1 MREVVAVA
9 AATAALRR
17 AKQAQLGVDEPRARR
32 HLQVSKIEAEVAHPL
47 PHVLVGENHELV
59 VVDGVVAVRQRAR
72 HRGEHDSA
80 LHTLPRRQTPGGPVG
95 PHQRRAGQA
104 GCALQP
110 TRAPRSRSLPGQAG
124 LARRPR
130 DHPAHASGERGGDEE
145 QAPHLAEHLFL
156 VVGLRCCCRPASFE
170 RRESLGPQIPCEC
183 DLWYEFVLPLVPE
196 VVALVVRISL
206 GIDILTLRHPQH
218 FSGKAS
224 ASAARRKGANAG
236 RLLAGHSLL

>member
-110 TRAPRSRSLPGQAG
+110 TCAPRSRSLPGQAG

-156 VVGLRCCCRPASFE
+156 LVSLRCLLAARVRVE
-170 RRESLGPQIPCEC
+170 RTERESLGGE
-183 DLWYEFVLPLVPE
+183 L
-196 VVALVVRISL
+196 
-206 GIDILTLRHPQH
+206 
-218 FSGKAS
+218 
-224 ASAARRKGANAG
+224 
-236 RLLAGHSLL
+236 

>member
-32 HLQVSKIEAEVAHPL
+32 HLQVSKIEAEVANPL

-156 VVGLRCCCRPASFE
+156 VVGLRCCCRPASLFE
-170 RRESLGPQIPCEC
+170 RRRKSLPA
-183 DLWYEFVLPLVPE
+183 DTVPSS
-196 VVALVVRISL
+196 RSTNF
-206 GIDILTLRHPQH
+206 TLRHRH
-218 FSGKAS
+218 SDSS
-224 ASAARRKGANAG
+224 ASTALLRQGIGVGCTTKRRKCWAASCGAFTSIE
-236 RLLAGHSLL
+236 RCRMT